1 MGDRDAKSEFG
12 HTKVR
17 DVPMI
22 FKLAFEKVVFFAQG
36 RDRNSVVNVNSEKC
50 NSSLRFIIINAPLV
64 DKATEAQF
72 NHCLMECE
80 VPYSACLLHS
90 IKTLHELPY
99 LILFTTFLESW
110 GLFHEDSFQFREN
123 SMKESCF
130 NVKVLDIPV

>member
-36 RDRNSVVNVNSEKC
+36 RDRNNVVNVNSEKC
-50 NSSLRFIIINAPLV
+50 NSSLCFMIINAPLV

-80 VPYSACLLHS
+80 VPYSIYMTYGYQRSLSKWHS
-90 IKTLHELPY
+90 KRGHVYE
-99 LILFTTFLESW
+99 TTGRL
-110 GLFHEDSFQFREN
+110 
-123 SMKESCF
+123 
-130 NVKVLDIPV
+130 